1 MKAAIVYDSGT
12 HTTKKMKSW
21 ADVFVA
27 YFQRGIKRNI
37 VPRLGIEIEH
47 FIVSHDTKTAVPY
60 DGKNGV
66 REILCRLMAHYPN
79 ATVLMEEDLL
89 LGFLTED
96 FTVTLEPAGQ
106 IEISIVPTESIA
118 CIADIY
124 ADFCRILQ
132 KELSPHN
139 YDLMTVGCQPVSC
152 VDNLPLIPKMRY
164 RLLDEHFAKTG
175 DGGREMMRGTASL
188 QVSVDYFSEDD
199 FRRKIQAAYYY
210 SPIFKI
216 LTDNSPTFEGKLLT
230 GFLKRTDIWRR
241 VDKVRVGIVPRIFK
255 PDFNFGD
262 YAVFIGSIPP
272 IFLPTK
278 AGYRFTGDK
287 TTAELYADKM
297 QDEKEIEHILSM
309 AFPEV
314 RLKTYLEL
322 RMADSV
328 PMNLMLAYCAL
339 LKGLLYSEEGVVFAE
354 DSIRQSKLMEDDI
367 LAAEDNLMAKGFEA
381 EVYGQPVRR
390 IAANMINIAEGNLPH
405 EERNYLQIFNEMI
418 FRR

>member
-1 MKAAIVYDSGT
+1 M
-12 HTTKKMKSW
+12 
-21 ADVFVA
+21 
-27 YFQRGIKRNI
+27 
-37 VPRLGIEIEH
+37 
-47 FIVSHDTKTAVPY
+47 
-60 DGKNGV
+60 
-66 REILCRLMAHYPN
+66 
-79 ATVLMEEDLL
+79 
-89 LGFLTED
+89 
-96 FTVTLEPAGQ
+96 
-106 IEISIVPTESIA
+106 
-118 CIADIY
+118 
-124 ADFCRILQ
+124 
-132 KELSPHN
+132 
-139 YDLMTVGCQPVSC
+139 
-152 VDNLPLIPKMRY
+152 
-164 RLLDEHFAKTG
+164 
-175 DGGREMMRGTASL
+175 
-188 QVSVDYFSEDD
+188 
-199 FRRKIQAAYYY
+199 
-210 SPIFKI
+210 
-216 LTDNSPTFEGKLLT
+216 
-230 GFLKRTDIWRR
+230 
-241 VDKVRVGIVPRIFK
+241 PRIFK

-272 IFLPTK
+272 IFLPTE

-309 AFPEV
+309 AFPDV